1 MAQYEYIVLQLN
13 TFLAASSVK
22 MPTQTPTISIRLP
35 EAARLS
41 LDRATKL
48 TRRSRS
54 FLMQEALARHLA
66 EIVGEQTGR
75 GAKGRLTALLSLG
88 GVGARSP
95 VPRSAADV
103 DQHIR
108 WLRDNG

>member
-1 MAQYEYIVLQLN
+1 
-13 TFLAASSVK
+13 
-22 MPTQTPTISIRLP
+22 MPTHAPTISIRLP

-41 LDRATKL
+41 LDRAAKL

-54 FLMQEALARHLA
+54 FLMQEALERHLA
-66 EIVGEQTGR
+66 EIVGEQTRR
-75 GAKGRLTALLSLG
+75 GPKGRLTTLLSLG
-88 GVGARSP
+88 GVGAHSA